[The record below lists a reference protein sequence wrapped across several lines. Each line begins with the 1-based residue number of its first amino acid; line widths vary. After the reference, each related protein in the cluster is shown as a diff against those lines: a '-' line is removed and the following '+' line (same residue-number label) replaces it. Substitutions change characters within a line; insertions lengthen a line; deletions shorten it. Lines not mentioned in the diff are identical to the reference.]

1 MALGNTTETYGSAS
15 RGVHWFTVALIV
27 AVFGLAWTM
36 TEMANS
42 PDKFRLYG
50 LHKSIGAT
58 ILALGLFRIVW
69 TVVQPSPRVL
79 GNPPRWQEISA
90 KAVHGLLLLWLVVMP
105 LSGWVMS
112 SAGGHPVSVF
122 GLFTL
127 PNLVGVDREFAHTVK
142 EGHELLANLG
152 LFLIAAHV
160 GAALWHHV
168 VVKDGTLRRM
178 LPAFA
183 GGCDCTEAACNDED
197 CGCEGKGKGHGPK
210 SGGCGCGTH

>member
-15 RGVHWFTVALIV
+15 RGVHWLTVVLI
-27 AVFGLAWTM
+27 AAAFILASIM
-36 TEMANS
+36 TDMANS

-50 LHKSIGAT
+50 LHKSIGVT
-58 ILALGLFRIVW
+58 VLALGLFRMIW

-79 GNPPRWQEISA
+79 GNPPRWQEASA
-90 KAVHGLLLLWLVVMP
+90 KAVHGLLLLWLVAMP
-105 LSGWVMS
+105 LSGWLMS

-127 PNLVGVDREFAHTVK
+127 PDVVGQDRTFAHTLR
-142 EGHELLANLG
+142 ETHEVFANLG
-152 LFLIAAHV
+152 LILIAAHV
-160 GAALWHHV
+160 GAALWHHI

-183 GGCDCTEAACNDED
+183 GGCDCTEAGCSSDDD
-197 CGCEGKGKGHGPK
+197 CGCDGKGPK
-210 SGGCGCGTH
+210 SGGCGCGKH